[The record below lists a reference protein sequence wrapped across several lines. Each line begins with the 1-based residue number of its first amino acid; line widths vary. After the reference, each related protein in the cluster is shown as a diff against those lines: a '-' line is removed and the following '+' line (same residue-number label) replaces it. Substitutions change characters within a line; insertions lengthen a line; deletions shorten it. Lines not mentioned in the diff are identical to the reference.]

1 MLYSFK
7 IHQDMNEFLERS
19 EDFLLEHEI
28 ENVLFFS
35 ILDSLKEDLHTYGE
49 EDPLFISLEKEGKLC
64 LIALQ
69 TPPHNLLHS
78 YTEDLDSI
86 DYLAKELLKRDCSF
100 PGVLG
105 FKKGADKFV
114 ETWKSE
120 KSLNAEVEMYERC
133 YKLQDVNPETL
144 GEREFKKAELKHAE
158 LILNWA
164 EEFLFEAM
172 EAEADKSPESIE
184 RIKRHIKTGQ
194 IFILKDKE
202 KVVSMVR
209 KAGKTPHG
217 RLINLVYTPPEL
229 RGKGYAT
236 ECVAHLS
243 KLILEEGYEYCA
255 LFTDLSNPV
264 SNKIYIRIGYRPIID
279 FNMYKFY

>member
-7 IHQDMNEFLERS
+7 IHQDPNEFLEKS
-19 EDFLLEHEI
+19 KDFLLKHEI
-28 ENVLFFS
+28 ENVLLFS

-86 DYLAKELLKRDCSF
+86 DFLAKELLKWDCSF

-105 FKKGADKFV
+105 FKKGVDKFV
-114 ETWKSE
+114 ELWKLE

-144 GEREFKKAELKHAE
+144 GEREFKKAELKHTE

-172 EAEADKSPESIE
+172 EAEADKSPESLE
-184 RIKRHIKTGQ
+184 RIKKHIKNGQ
-194 IFILKDKE
+194 IFILKDKG

-243 KLILEEGYEYCA
+243 KLILDEGNEYCA
-255 LFTDLSNPV
+255 LFTDLSNPI
-264 SNKIYIRIGYRPIID
+264 SNKIYFRIGYRPIID
-279 FNMYKFY
+279 FNMYKFK